1 MATNIDICNL
11 ALAHLGEAQI
21 VSLVED
27 NARAAACN
35 LRYAFVRDEVLRA
48 HRWNFA
54 QKRAGNIA
62 QLTVP
67 AFGWAAS
74 YLLPDDCLRVCEF
87 NGTEEGQIIGN
98 EYIIEGR
105 AILTNAT
112 TVNIVYISREEDV
125 SKYDSI
131 FINALALKLAAAL
144 TENIRGTSEKSGD
157 LMAAYERIT
166 SPLARRVDAN
176 EGRRRKGM
184 IAMNS
189 SFINAR
195 YGDYWD
201 GFRSR

>member
-54 QKRAGNIA
+54 QKRVGLVAGA
-62 QLTVP
+62 AP
-67 AFGWAAS
+67 AFGWAKS
-74 YLLPDDCLRVCEF
+74 FLLPADCLRVCEF

-105 AILTNAT
+105 SILTNET
-112 TVNIVYISREEDV
+112 TANIVYVFREEDV
-125 SKYDSI
+125 TKYDSI

-189 SFINAR
+189 PFINAR
-195 YGDYWD
+195 YGDYLD

>member
-54 QKRAGNIA
+54 QKRVVLVAGA
-62 QLTVP
+62 AP
-67 AFGWAAS
+67 AFGWTAS
-74 YLLPDDCLRVCEF
+74 FPLPPDCLRVCEF

-105 AILTNAT
+105 SILTNAT
-112 TVNIVYISREEDV
+112 TANIVYVFREEDV
-125 SKYDSI
+125 TKYDSI

-189 SFINAR
+189 PFINAR
-195 YGDYWD
+195 YGDYLD